1 MNKHIHYY
9 PNKTKDLKYSTE
21 LNSSYSNP
29 HKHTYII
36 YVHNNIMNVC
46 INIHTI

>member
-1 MNKHIHYY
+1 MNKHIQYY

-21 LNSSYSNP
+21 LNSSSSP

-36 YVHNNIMNVC
+36 YVHNNIVNVC